1 MCKIIV
7 AMILLSACRLGEEP
21 LQQTKGFARG
31 DLVFDAQ
38 NISKTAVA
46 QCQDDS
52 CRTKTPLSSAKLHQV
67 SLSDKPIEGALQ
79 FNNLH
84 ISFEAGDKIYTCTRL
99 SAPMGKMTLL
109 QRGDDN
115 KYCYIQA
122 KAKDYVQ
129 QFALAC
135 LQEQDWHLVAGIEA
149 EALQKFTCEKD
160 SIRISSACFFDEED
174 CGTENWPEKIK
185 EIYDVKNAES
195 PEPTAKETRV
205 TAKTKLADVV
215 ITAEWKLSTDGV
227 ICTGIDEEGS
237 FERTTDKKTKDFT
250 IRNGDRTVGDV
261 TADFNCSI
269 GTSPLTLRDYPAE
282 GVCALML
289 GNRAPENIND
299 CGKDSVDHIKITFA
313 PKG

>member
-7 AMILLSACRLGEEP
+7 AMVLLSACRLGEEP

-46 QCQDDS
+46 QCRDDS
-52 CRTKTPLSSAKLHQV
+52 CRTKAPLSSAKLHQV
-67 SLSDKPIEGALQ
+67 SLSDKQIEGALQ

-84 ISFEAGDKIYTCTRL
+84 ISFEVGDKIYTCTRL

-160 SIRISSACFFDEED
+160 STRISSACFFDED
-174 CGTENWPEKIK
+174 CSTEGWPEKIK
-185 EIYDVKNAES
+185 EIYDVKNTES
-195 PEPTAKETRV
+195 SKPTAKETGV
-205 TAKTKLADVV
+205 TAETKLAGVV
-215 ITAEWKLSTDGV
+215 ITAEWKLARDVECSAFG
-227 ICTGIDEEGS
+227 
-237 FERTTDKKTKDFT
+237 KDFEFAST
-250 IRNGDRTVGDV
+250 QSSKDKVITFTDSNKTVSD
-261 TADFNCSI
+261 
-269 GTSPLTLRDYPAE
+269 LTYGVSCQEAGVPITPFTPPE
-282 GVCALML
+282 GICVRM
-289 GNRAPENIND
+289 NSDDIPENIND
-299 CGKDSVDHIKITFA
+299 CGKDGVDHIKITFA